1 MLFETVAYAAGT
13 TATTATGG
21 LLGMAPMIL
30 SFGLIFVVMYFI
42 MIRPQ
47 KKKDKLMQ
55 EMLNGLR
62 VGDVI
67 LTIGGVVGKIAKIK
81 DDVLTIETGNPGTPG
96 EKSVIK
102 VKRWAV
108 KEIEKP
114 VEDDQEALDV

>member
-13 TATTATGG
+13 TPTAATAGTSG
-21 LLGMAPMIL
+21 LLTMIL
-30 SFGLIFVVMYFI
+30 PFALIFVVMYFI

-67 LTIGGVVGKIAKIK
+67 LTMGGLIGKIVKIK

-96 EKSVIK
+96 EKAIIK
-102 VKRWAV
+102 IKRWAV

-114 VEDDQEALDV
+114 VEDDDTDLDV

>member
-1 MLFETVAYAAGT
+1 MFETVAYAAGT
-13 TATTATGG
+13 TASTATGG
-21 LLGMAPMIL
+21 AAGLMTMIL
-30 SFGLIFVVMYFI
+30 PFALIMVVMYFV

-67 LTIGGVVGKIAKIK
+67 LTIGGVVGKIVKIK
-81 DDVLTIETGNPGTPG
+81 DEVLTIETGNPGTPG
-96 EKSVIK
+96 EKTILK
-102 VKRWAV
+102 IKRWSI

-114 VEDDQEALDV
+114 VEDDNTDLDV